1 MMQNRDRQWQ
11 DLIDRAALRPT
22 SPTHLRLI
30 GSSRLTYSQLIVLI
44 AASPGAGSG
53 YSEFN
58 PGWAG
63 A

>member
-11 DLIDRAALRPT
+11 DLIDRRALRPT
-22 SPTHLRLI
+22 SPTHFKLI
-30 GSSRLTYSQLIVLI
+30 GSPPLTYSQLFALI
-44 AASPGAGSG
+44 AANSGAGSG

-58 PGWAG
+58 PGCAG